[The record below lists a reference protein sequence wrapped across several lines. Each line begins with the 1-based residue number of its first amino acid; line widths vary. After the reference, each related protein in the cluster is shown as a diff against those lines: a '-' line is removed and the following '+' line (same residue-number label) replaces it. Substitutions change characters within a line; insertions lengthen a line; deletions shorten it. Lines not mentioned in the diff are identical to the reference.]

1 MNDRDIREILIS
13 SELSEI
19 EVAIADECNT
29 YVNKE
34 FIDISIGFIRREV
47 DNSCLPISYIREQL
61 KLKKEKIIKLGIQ
74 IIKYTREEMIE
85 EEYPE
90 EEEPSEIEKTKIVS
104 SNGIGVGFGIKYAI
118 YLDFLE
124 SSPKELLTFI
134 RKERIPNASKF
145 AEALTKLYSM

>member
-1 MNDRDIREILIS
+1 MNDRAIREILIS

-19 EVAIADECNT
+19 EVAITDECNT

-34 FIDISIGFIRREV
+34 FIDISIGFIRREI

-61 KLKKEKIIKLGIQ
+61 KLKREKIIKLGIQ
-74 IIKYTREEMIE
+74 ILKYTREETLE
-85 EEYPE
+85 EEYPG

-104 SNGIGVGFGIKYAI
+104 SNGIGIGFGIKYAI

-124 SSPKELLTFI
+124 SNPKELLTFI
-134 RKERIPNASKF
+134 RKERIPNAAKF
-145 AEALTKLYSM
+145 AQALAKLYST